1 MCYVLGFVFFFT
13 GKIICSLHRF
23 RTMLELAF
31 KNSILETEIHR
42 DDGNMKKIR
51 AHIDIQASPRPPAV
65 YKDGRSHPL
74 VCEYP
79 LWSLEMSYTVSA
91 ILSFQVCSEKGRVHI
106 WMRGERW
113 RWVMNAVWVHHVPR
127 WPPNRQ
133 EAHDTQQQAIFT
145 KYFTRN

>member
-1 MCYVLGFVFFFT
+1 MCSGFCFFFT

-106 WMRGERW
+106 WMCGERW
-113 RWVMNAVWVHHVPR
+113 RWVMNAVWVHHVPQ